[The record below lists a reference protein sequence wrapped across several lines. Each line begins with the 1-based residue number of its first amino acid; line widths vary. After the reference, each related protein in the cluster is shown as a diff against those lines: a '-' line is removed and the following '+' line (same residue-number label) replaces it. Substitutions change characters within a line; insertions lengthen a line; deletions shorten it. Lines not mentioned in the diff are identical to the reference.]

1 MKNLFTKLLLIC
13 ALFPIFSFAQ
23 TATLVTPYATSTS
36 ADFYSYMALSVP
48 LESGDYVFASGFCY
62 AANSGV
68 NRNAIVLYYSYDN
81 QSTTT
86 AAVSSFQS
94 VSSFGGGRAAP
105 ISYYIPATTTDATLH
120 LKLVYYNDTCYFGSP
135 PSQLAAFVFH
145 EVSITG
151 GGGESEVGYYDWLL
165 ASCIIITLLAIPAFR
180 TIFQVFRKKK

>member
-1 MKNLFTKLLLIC
+1 MKHLFFKVLAT
-13 ALFPIFSFAQ
+13 LFFLPVFSFAQ

-36 ADFYSYMALSVP
+36 ADFYQYMALSVP

-68 NRNAIVLYYSYDN
+68 NRNAIVLYYSYND
-81 QSTTT
+81 QATTT

-94 VSSFGGGRAAP
+94 VSSFAGGRAAP

-120 LKLVYYNDTCYFGSP
+120 LKLVYYNDTCYYGTP

-145 EVSITG
+145 EVAVTG

-165 ASCIIITLLAIPAFR
+165 ASCIIIILLAIPAFR
-180 TIFQVFRKKK
+180 TIFSVFRKKK